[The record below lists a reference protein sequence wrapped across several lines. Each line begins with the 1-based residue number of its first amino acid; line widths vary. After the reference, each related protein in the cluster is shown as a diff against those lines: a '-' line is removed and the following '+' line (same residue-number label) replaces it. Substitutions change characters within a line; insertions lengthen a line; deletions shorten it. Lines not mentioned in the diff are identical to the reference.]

1 MSNQFDV
8 SRPAFDLL
16 SLRSVRGDALIRYDA
31 LNQSEPLRIA
41 LFGIL
46 CLSLLAA
53 PSLSEAVGYD
63 QMGLPATIG
72 SFASAAVSAGL
83 LFRECSRRA
92 NQLTR
97 IEKELNTELLPIR
110 LPMNALAD
118 MPFAKPVTLKSLRGL
133 TYPPRIIALCG
144 NKLKLQEALQGLAI
158 LGRRLQQASVY
169 VVVVPTDGSK
179 PFDWQIEKADYK
191 AWLADSYNLEAWQDY
206 FDSLSS
212 GENAPTSFRWFGL
225 NSAGRSFGSGE
236 EEIPSWIQLLGQH
249 LRPTDLLD
257 ESDNFVAKGGSDS
270 PLLGALQSFYQ
281 ALTTG
286 NQGAL
291 ESVLSEAASD
301 QVTEV
306 RMVYYVLPLGLCL
319 CFIYLSRL
327 LESAGNRSWRSN

>member
-1 MSNQFDV
+1 
-8 SRPAFDLL
+8 L
-16 SLRSVRGDALIRYDA
+16 S
-31 LNQSEPLRIA
+31 
-41 LFGIL
+41 
-46 CLSLLAA
+46 
-53 PSLSEAVGYD
+53 
-63 QMGLPATIG
+63 
-72 SFASAAVSAGL
+72 
-83 LFRECSRRA
+83 
-92 NQLTR
+92 
-97 IEKELNTELLPIR
+97 
-110 LPMNALAD
+110 
-118 MPFAKPVTLKSLRGL
+118 
-133 TYPPRIIALCG
+133 YPPRIIALCG
-144 NKLKLQEALQGLAI
+144 NKLKLQEALRGLAI

-179 PFDWQIEKADYK
+179 PSDWQIEKVDYK
-191 AWLADSYNLEAWQDY
+191 PWLADSYDLKAWQDY

-212 GENAPTSFRWFGL
+212 EENAPTSFRWFGL

-270 PLLGALQSFYQ
+270 PLLGALQTFYQ

-291 ESVLSEAASD
+291 ESVFSEAASN

-306 RMVYYVLPLGLCL
+306 RMLDYVLPLGLCL
-319 CFIYLSRL
+319 CFVSLSEP